1 MAVGAEEKL
10 RRQPTTLTYV
20 IVAGILTLLTGM
32 EVLVYNVEP
41 LKPVLVPVLLVLM
54 VAKFALVA
62 MFYMHLRFD
71 DRVFTGVFVLLLFFA
86 AAVVFSLT
94 LIFLYLGMV
103 HHA

>member
-1 MAVGAEEKL
+1 
-10 RRQPTTLTYV
+10 
-20 IVAGILTLLTGM
+20 
-32 EVLVYNVEP
+32 
-41 LKPVLVPVLLVLM
+41 
-54 VAKFALVA
+54 

>member
-10 RRQPTTLTYV
+10 RRQPRTLTYV
-20 IVAGILTLLTGM
+20 IVAGILTLMTGM

-54 VAKFALVA
+54 VAKFALVV

-71 DRVFTGVFVLLLFFA
+71 ERVFTGVFVLLLFFA
-86 AAVVFSLT
+86 AALVFSLIS
-94 LIFLYLGMV
+94 LFLYLGMV